1 MSKSNSTGGTKNG
14 AERSCSA
21 SDTTDTHRDLT
32 PLLFVPF
39 WNRTES
45 RPRAFWRVVGAFA
58 LVAIGSQLLPLV
70 ILGGVD
76 FPPSVLGLGQNTIAL
91 VTALLVAVVW
101 ARYVDRRRFADYGF
115 EFTPEWARDAG
126 VGVAVALIAW
136 GLALA
141 VHLSAG
147 WAHISA
153 VISPGVARHSLPF
166 PLAVTAFFVQ
176 FLFVGI
182 WEELLFRGLLLRN
195 AAEGLETR
203 WLSGWTAVLGGLVAS
218 SLLFGVVHADQ
229 ATSLAALGFWV
240 LMGMV
245 LGSAYVVTDSLALPI
260 GLHFATDFAFNNVYG
275 LSNVRPATAEVVA
288 TVLRPEFTGPE
299 RFVEVSGLINIGAV
313 VTITVL
319 AAGYVAAQYGRIT
332 LRTTSVY
339 TTT

>member
-1 MSKSNSTGGTKNG
+1 M
-14 AERSCSA
+14 
-21 SDTTDTHRDLT
+21 
-32 PLLFVPF
+32 
-39 WNRTES
+39 
-45 RPRAFWRVVGAFA
+45 
-58 LVAIGSQLLPLV
+58 
-70 ILGGVD
+70 
-76 FPPSVLGLGQNTIAL
+76 
-91 VTALLVAVVW
+91 
-101 ARYVDRRRFADYGF
+101 
-115 EFTPEWARDAG
+115 
-126 VGVAVALIAW
+126 
-136 GLALA
+136 
-141 VHLSAG
+141 HLSAG

-153 VISPGVARHSLPF
+153 VISPGIADHSLPF

-182 WEELLFRGLLLRN
+182 WEEILFRGLLLRN

-203 WLSGWTAVLGGLVAS
+203 WLSGRTAVLGGLAAS

-299 RFVEVSGLINIGAV
+299 RFVEISGLINIGAV
-313 VTITVL
+313 VMITVL
-319 AAGYVAAQYGRIT
+319 AAGYVAAQYGRIM

-339 TTT
+339 TTA